1 MIVTCPACQTRYRF
15 RGGDGETPERARCSR
30 CDEVFA
36 LSPSAARY
44 RVVAAVRRETEA
56 APVAAMTAG
65 VVEGAAMA
73 GPAGPMPTAQPA
85 LREPVVPETGNLD
98 LDLPAAAGP
107 SAAFD
112 PSAVSIPA
120 PGSPAPAARAE
131 TQERAE
137 PTAPPRRERRS
148 EPRATPSRGSSLLRS
163 LFHVAFALVWIGLG
177 AAGGYFGYRG
187 EEPERL
193 IAGAAG
199 GLGGLLAAALLLRW
213 ISGRR

>member
-1 MIVTCPACQTRYRF
+1 VIVTCPACQTRYRF

-44 RVVAAVRRETEA
+44 RVVAAVGRETEA

-65 VVEGAAMA
+65 VAGGAAMA
-73 GPAGPMPTAQPA
+73 GPAGPMPTAHPA
-85 LREPVVPETGNLD
+85 RREPVVPETGNLD

-107 SAAFD
+107 SEAFD

-120 PGSPAPAARAE
+120 PGSPARAE
-131 TQERAE
+131 TPERVE
-137 PTAPPRRERRS
+137 PTTPPRRERRS
-148 EPRATPSRGSSLLRS
+148 EPTATASRGSSLLRS

-187 EEPERL
+187 EELERL
-193 IAGAAG
+193 VAGAAG
-199 GLGGLLAAALLLRW
+199 GLGGLLVAALLLRW